1 MESSWTATIGK
12 SMPKGAVIKRPKKKK
27 DSTKIFYFNQKKRDS
42 ITEHFF

>member
-12 SMPKGAVIKRPKKKK
+12 SMLKGAVIKRPKKKR
-27 DSTKIFYFNQKKRDS
+27 FNKNLLFQPEKRDS